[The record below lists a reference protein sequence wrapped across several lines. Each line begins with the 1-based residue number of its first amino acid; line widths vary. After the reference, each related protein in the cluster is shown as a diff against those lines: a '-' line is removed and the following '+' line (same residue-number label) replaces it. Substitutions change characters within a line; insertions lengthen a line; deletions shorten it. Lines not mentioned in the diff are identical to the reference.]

1 MHAAVS
7 VDFVSDNIFYGVER
21 FILCVKYVACQGRSD
36 AFSILKA
43 VA

>member
-1 MHAAVS
+1 MDAAVS
-7 VDFVSDNIFYGVER
+7 VDFVSGSILYGIER
-21 FILCVKYVACQGRSD
+21 FIFCVKHIACQGRSD